1 MNTKQ
6 LVRNGVFLSILA
18 GAVLIPYQQVSAQG
32 SRPMSTPDRRVSR
45 ELWDIWRQGFEYY
58 EKGEMKMI
66 SGRYEE
72 SLPLYQKSLECFQ
85 EVRRQNPKWNRS
97 VIEYRMNL
105 CQRRLVNARRRADE
119 AADEAKRAVNLP
131 NPREQHL
138 PPLRKRRNVCAK

>member
-66 SGRYEE
+66 SGHYEE

-85 EVRRQNPKWNRS
+85 EARRQNP
-97 VIEYRMNL
+97 
-105 CQRRLVNARRRADE
+105 
-119 AADEAKRAVNLP
+119 
-131 NPREQHL
+131 
-138 PPLRKRRNVCAK
+138 